1 MIEKHGENYS
11 AMARDH
17 RNDYQLTP
25 RQLEKKIEKFRKIP
39 KAYERYLAEKA
50 EGRNFLADFQMD
62 D

>member
-1 MIEKHGENYS
+1 MIEKHGTNYYK
-11 AMARDH
+11 MARDH

-25 RQLEKKIEKFRKIP
+25 KQLERKIEKFKNVP

-50 EGRNFLADFQMD
+50 EGRNFLSDFQMD